1 MKKLLSILFIT
12 LFSVTAFSQTTST
25 KKVNFGLYY
34 VASIPTSPSGFGY
47 SISGKKF
54 GVYNNFTFGK
64 PTHMGTE
71 HFGVRYNE
79 SIYQIGTLWGNS
91 TTGVTDQYIEN
102 TSTTITAGIT
112 YKLYETKK
120 GLGIKPYLGIGVT
133 KYTSIENNYIE
144 AEDVSSGMNVLGYYW
159 LYGPSIEYTATKTN
173 ISMGVFITKKMVQIG
188 IGYETQ
194 PKGLQISLGFN
205 F

>member
-1 MKKLLSILFIT
+1 MLKKSTMKKILLFLLVALSTTTSF
-12 LFSVTAFSQTTST
+12 AQTST

-34 VASIPTSPSGFGY
+34 VASIPTSPYGFGY

-54 GVYNNFTFGK
+54 GFYNNFTFGK
-64 PTHMGTE
+64 PTYMGTQ

-79 SIYQIGTLWGNS
+79 GIYQIGDIWGNS

-112 YKLYETKK
+112 YKLYETKN
-120 GLGIKPYLGIGVT
+120 GLGIKPYLGIGIS

-159 LYGPSIEYTATKTN
+159 LYGPCVEYTATKTN
-173 ISMGVFITKKMVQIG
+173 ISAGVFITKNMFQVG
-188 IGYETQ
+188 IGYET
-194 PKGLQISLGFN
+194 
-205 F
+205 